1 MQITKIIVD
10 RITPK
15 DLGICAE
22 VSILLDDVLSIHN
35 IHVINGKKGLFI
47 SFPNTGQMRMF
58 NGRKRYKDIVHP
70 TSKTLREEIESQV
83 LTAYNEEI
91 LKL

>member
-1 MQITKIIVD
+1 MQITKITVESV
-10 RITPK
+10 TPK

-35 IHVINGKKGLFI
+35 IHVISGKKGLFI

-70 TSKTLREEIESQV
+70 ISKTLREDIETQV
-83 LTAYNEEI
+83 LKAYYDEVEN
-91 LKL
+91 L